1 LKRYFSKDQ
10 LADIRA
16 KFLAVEGKANRLVVR
31 YVGHRFKN
39 ALAKEFA
46 HHGFGRRVGTMRRC
60 MENVWK
66 TLPPATLKVPAKSK
80 LYDVQMNI
88 QAFVTN
94 LYGSV
99 DNRAWLWVH
108 ERSLSEKIPR
118 SHVGL
123 RKRHT
128 ALRSSLSDEF
138 QAYLVDY
145 AR

>member
-1 LKRYFSKDQ
+1 
-10 LADIRA
+10 
-16 KFLAVEGKANRLVVR
+16 
-31 YVGHRFKN
+31 
-39 ALAKEFA
+39 
-46 HHGFGRRVGTMRRC
+46 